1 MTNLHNTLYVTQERA
16 WIGLEGEALR
26 VTVGDTEQLRVPLHH
41 LSSVVCWSGARMSGE
56 ATAACAERGV
66 AVVWLGWSGR
76 FLARVEGALSNTATL
91 RRAQYRAADDSAR
104 TLALARAFVA
114 GKLANGRS
122 LLRRAARTR
131 DDDVSTLDAAADR
144 LAVLA
149 KTCVDAR
156 DLDQLRGTEGDGG
169 ARYFGA
175 FDAMLGPGVLRFEKR
190 TRRPPENE
198 VNALLSFGYALLST
212 DCVSA
217 LNAAGLD
224 PAVGFLHPERSGR
237 PALALDLME
246 EMRPIMVDRMV
257 LAMVRRAQ
265 VDAGGFERLATGEVR
280 MTAATR
286 KAVIVEYQQRKREE
300 VTHPETGQEG
310 NWGVMM
316 HVQARMLA
324 RAIRGEAEYVPYL
337 LR

>member
-1 MTNLHNTLYVTQERA
+1 VTNQHNTLYVTQERA
-16 WIGLEGEALR
+16 WIGLEGEAVR
-26 VTVGDTEQLRVPLHH
+26 VTVGDAEQMRVPLHH
-41 LSSVVCWSGARMSGE
+41 LSSVVCWSGVRMSGE
-56 ATAACAERGV
+56 AMAACAERGV

-76 FLARVEGALSNTATL
+76 FLARVEGAMSNTATL
-91 RRAQYRAADDSAR
+91 RRAQYRAADDEAR

-114 GKLANGRS
+114 GKLANARS

-131 DDDVSTLDAAADR
+131 DEDVATLDAAADR

-156 DLDQLRGTEGDGG
+156 DLDQLRGVEGDGA

-190 TRRPPENE
+190 SRRPPENE
-198 VNALLSFGYALLST
+198 INALLSFGYALLST
-212 DCVSA
+212 DCVAA

-224 PAVGFLHPERSGR
+224 PAVGYLHPERSGR

-246 EMRPIMVDRMV
+246 ELRPIMVDRMV

-265 VDAGGFERLATGEVR
+265 VDASGFERLTTGEVR

-300 VTHPETGQEG
+300 VTHPETGQQG
-310 NWGVMM
+310 NWGVMI

-324 RAIRGEAEYVPYL
+324 RAIRGEAEYVPYF